1 MTQAVMPETGEKQAA
16 QHFTEPSDPR
26 FDTLVSEFEQAVLQS
41 DSFSLYSKK
50 LPCTKE
56 KSYTALKALEGQD
69 KIGLIFYLVQRVKAL
84 EPEDSNSYSAKKDPR
99 HHFSFCLLQALLRTK
114 IEFPGNFSFLAL
126 LDHFY
131 SGLTSRYTFI
141 TLSKMPL
148 AAFVGQIEK
157 HIKAQGPS
165 QHLQEDLHA
174 ILEHPL
180 IRPYLDTSITD
191 LRKITGRLKQLL
203 VATGGDVGVLE
214 YEFCDSPTGQL
225 MSDSLADMTTD
236 QKQDWHR
243 LLHHLA
249 EARGMWPS
257 SDFLQTSHQLID
269 KLGASNFESVVCHWL
284 ERITAMPLRKREEK
298 YDISR
303 TVVFYSWLEER
314 HSLFTGL
321 LWSMDGFDD
330 PTTLNIIGRF
340 TEKCFQKNPTIGW
353 NATEVGKA
361 GLYTLGN
368 SQSLEAVGQLSW
380 LKMRVRRN
388 KTRDQI
394 QAYIDRKAVDKEVTA
409 ARLEEQSTPDFGL
422 TNGRYTESFNDY
434 QLELSVTGVGTVAQQ
449 WIKPDGKYQK
459 TAPAFVKK
467 DEALSKQLTAMRS
480 LAKQVKLA
488 STAQRDRVDR
498 LFTEDTGRSLGD
510 FERDYLNHGLIS
522 TLARKLIW
530 MLDDTPALF
539 YDKGW
544 QDVQGA
550 SLSPDKQTQVRLW
563 HPVFSSS
570 EQIMAWRDRLEVLE
584 IRQPLKQAYR
594 EVYLLTDA
602 EVTTRVYSNR
612 MAAHILKQYQFNALA
627 TLRGWSYSLVGH
639 YNDSNEIAR
648 KSLPEYELEAWFW
661 TNQVLDIMGNDDGG
675 FSQYIST
682 DQVRFVDAAGDP
694 VELARIPPLVL
705 SEVMRDID
713 LFVGVAS
720 VGNDPEWQDGGPDAP
735 RYAQTYWNSYSFG
748 ELTEIAKTRKA
759 VLERLLPRLK
769 LKTVATI
776 EGRFLHVQGKRHL
789 YKIHIGSGNILIA
802 PDDRYLCIV
811 PGRSSDKKAAQVFL
825 PFEGDGG
832 LSIVLSKAFLLMDD
846 DKITDPTILQ
856 QL

>member
-1 MTQAVMPETGEKQAA
+1 MTQAVMPDTDEKQAA
-16 QHFTEPSDPR
+16 KYFTEPSDPR
-26 FDTLVSEFEQAVLQS
+26 FDALVSEFEQAVLQS
-41 DSFSLYSKK
+41 DAFDLYGQK

-56 KSYTALKALEGQD
+56 KSYTALKALKGQD
-69 KIGLIFYLVQRVKAL
+69 KIDLIFYLVERVKAL
-84 EPEDSNSYSAKKDPR
+84 EPADSDSIHSRKDPR
-99 HHFSFCLLQALLRTK
+99 HHFTFILLQAILRTK
-114 IEFPGNFSFLAL
+114 IEFPDNFSFLSL
-126 LDHFY
+126 YDHFY
-131 SGLTSRYTFI
+131 SGLVSEYPWR
-141 TLSKMPL
+141 TLIKMPL
-148 AAFVGQIEK
+148 AALVSQIEK
-157 HIKAQGPS
+157 FIKARGS
-165 QHLQEDLHA
+165 SDLLVGD
-174 ILEHPL
+174 IRSMLEHPL
-180 IRPYLDTSITD
+180 INPYLNRSGPDFRNTT
-191 LRKITGRLKQLL
+191 LKLKTLL
-203 VATGGDVGVLE
+203 LEAGGDVGVPE
-214 YEFCDSPTGQL
+214 YNFRDSRTGH
-225 MSDSLADMTTD
+225 MMAATLADETPD
-236 QKQDWHR
+236 QKEHWNR

-249 EARGMWPS
+249 AADGPCAEYH
-257 SDFLQTSHQLID
+257 FLETSYQLAEKIG
-269 KLGASNFESVVCHWL
+269 LESFQSVVKHWL
-284 ERITAMPLRKREEK
+284 EQAADMPMKEYEVDFCGRPM
-298 YDISR
+298 
-303 TVVFYSWLEER
+303 TVHRWLEES
-314 HSLFTGL
+314 HSLFKGL
-321 LWSMDGFDD
+321 LWSLVRFQDEAVQNA
-330 PTTLNIIGRF
+330 LARF
-340 TEKCFQKNPTIGW
+340 TEKCFQKNPSYGW
-353 NATEVGKA
+353 AAPDVGDA
-361 GLYTLGN
+361 GLYTLSESPG
-368 SQSLEAVGQLSW
+368 LGGIGHLSRIK
-380 LKMRVRRN
+380 LRVRKAKVREKIERYIAYEAKRRN
-388 KTRDQI
+388 I
-394 QAYIDRKAVDKEVTA
+394 SA
-409 ARLEEQSTPDFGL
+409 ARIEELSAPDFGL
-422 TNGRYTESFNDY
+422 TNGCYTESFNDY
-434 QLELSVTGVGTVAQQ
+434 QLELSVTGVGSVAQQ

-488 STAQRDRVDR
+488 STAQRDRIDR

-539 YDKGW
+539 YDNGW

-594 EVYLLTDA
+594 EVYPLTDA

-648 KSLPEYELEAWFW
+648 KSLPEYELEAQFW

-720 VGNDPEWQDGGPDAP
+720 VGNDPEWQDAGSDAP
-735 RYAQTYWNSYSFG
+735 RHFQTYWNSYSFG

-769 LKTVATI
+769 LKNVATI
-776 EGRFLHVQGKRHL
+776 KGRFLQVQGKRHL
-789 YKIHIGSGNILIA
+789 YRIHIGSGNILIA